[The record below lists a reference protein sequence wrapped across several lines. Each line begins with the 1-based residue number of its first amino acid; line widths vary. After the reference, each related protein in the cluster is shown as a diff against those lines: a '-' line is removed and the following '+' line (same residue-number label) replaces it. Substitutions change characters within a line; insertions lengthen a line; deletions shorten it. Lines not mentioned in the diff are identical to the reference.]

1 MKPGFSKNSK
11 QRAHNWTPRYGI
23 GVEISITTLV
33 FILDYFQEK
42 TMRKF
47 FKKWKNYSVNI
58 FVFFA
63 QIWEK

>member
-11 QRAHNWTPRYGI
+11 QRVHNWTPRYGI

-42 TMRKF
+42 TMTKF
-47 FKKWKNYSVNI
+47 FKK
-58 FVFFA
+58 
-63 QIWEK
+63 